1 LAADGAD
8 IRSHRRVPK
17 QIEANVLHGVG
28 YSPDGGSGPEPED
41 ADIKKSGSQAPSVS
55 GPAGKQEGQ
64 MSASTRTA
72 QQPLGIGQLGAAL
85 VFVALILIV
94 AVAIAFGTLGAVKP
108 GVAPAPAVGAP
119 PAVIDHGWSQAGTP
133 SIVGAPPAGYD
144 HGSSAGSMVKPVTGG
159 GYVGDQGLAPRTND
173 GASVG
178 DDGRKGEPFLPA
190 RDPARAG
197 SNGQLRPQ

>member
-1 LAADGAD
+1 
-8 IRSHRRVPK
+8 
-17 QIEANVLHGVG
+17 
-28 YSPDGGSGPEPED
+28 
-41 ADIKKSGSQAPSVS
+41 
-55 GPAGKQEGQ
+55 
-64 MSASTRTA
+64 MSASTRTV

-144 HGSSAGSMVKPVTGG
+144 HGSSEASMVKPITGG
-159 GYVGDQGLAPRTND
+159 GYVGDKGLAPRTND
-173 GASVG
+173 ASSVG

-190 RDPARAG
+190 RDPVRAG